1 MFEDLDSYDQNSN
14 YVLLKGSLYIRADGF
29 CCLSGKLILQPLIS
43 ILRDGFSLSFL
54 FQLPIIMVVAF
65 SMCIICLLM
74 AGKSALIS
82 RSSFRMLT
90 FPVQHLQFAPA
101 QYVVCPC

>member
-1 MFEDLDSYDQNSN
+1 MSFRESRQ
-14 YVLLKGSLYIRADGF
+14 
-29 CCLSGKLILQPLIS
+29 LILQPLIS
-43 ILRDGFSLSFL
+43 ILRGGFCFL

-82 RSSFRMLT
+82 HSSFRLLN
-90 FPVQHLQFAPA
+90 FSVQHLKFAPA
-101 QYVVCPC
+101 QYVMCPVKLSKGSGDSSP

>member
-1 MFEDLDSYDQNSN
+1 MTFSERKVFCVLD
-14 YVLLKGSLYIRADGF
+14 ADGF
-29 CCLSGKLILQPLIS
+29 CCLSGKADFTATIS

-82 RSSFRMLT
+82 HSSFRMLT
-90 FPVQHLQFAPA
+90 FPAQHLKSAPA
-101 QYVVCPC
+101 QYMVCPC